1 MDVTSIARHFSFSGK
16 WQSGKPFGSGHI
28 NDTFLLTYEQ
38 EWGEINRYILRRINQ
53 SVFRQPRP
61 LIENT
66 GKVCRHIEQKLTAEV
81 LPDASRRVLKLI
93 LANGAPWFRDETGEY
108 WCAYRFVEDTVAID
122 TVESLAQ
129 AYEAARAFGRFQRQ
143 LADLDP
149 AEIVET
155 IPWFHHLA
163 RRYDTFEQAIADDSF
178 GRLKEVG
185 PEVEF
190 ILSRKSLASP
200 VLQALEAGSL
210 PLRVIHND
218 TKVNNVLL
226 DEITGEGLC
235 VIDLDTVMPG
245 TVIYDFGDMVRTF
258 TSPAA
263 EDEQDLTQV
272 SMRMDIFEALT
283 RGYLSEA
290 HEFLT
295 TTERSMLVY
304 GAKLLTM
311 LMGIRFLTD
320 YLMGD
325 VYYKIHRPTH
335 NLDRSRT
342 QLELLRHIE
351 HAAEEMEQIVRK
363 YEPEA

>member
-1 MDVTSIARHFSFSGK
+1 MDVTSIARHFAFPGEWK
-16 WQSGKPFGSGHI
+16 AAQPFGSGHI
-28 NDTFLLTYEQ
+28 NDTFLLTYTLEGQ
-38 EWGEINRYILRRINQ
+38 ENRYILRRINQ
-53 SVFRQPRP
+53 VVFRQPQP
-61 LIENT
+61 LLENT
-66 GKVCRHIEQKLTAEV
+66 SRVCGHIGEKLAVESI
-81 LPDASRRVLKLI
+81 PDAARRALKLVP
-93 LANGAPWFRDETGEY
+93 AGSVPWYRDETGEY
-108 WCAYRFVEDTVAID
+108 WCSYRFVEHTVAID
-122 TVESLAQ
+122 TVENTAQ

-143 LADLDP
+143 LSDLDP
-149 AEIVET
+149 AHIVET

-185 PEVEF
+185 PEVAF

-226 DEITGEGLC
+226 DELTGEGLC

-263 EDEQDLTQV
+263 EDEQDLTKV
-272 SMRMDIFEALT
+272 GMRMDVFEALT

-290 HEFLT
+290 NDFLT
-295 TTERSMLVY
+295 PTERSMLVY
-304 GAKLLTM
+304 GAQLLTM

-335 NLDRSRT
+335 NLDRCRT
-342 QLELLRHIE
+342 QLELLRHLE
-351 HAAEEMEQIVRK
+351 AAADEMEQIVRK
-363 YEPEA
+363 YGPAA